1 MSTNTVPLRRVLPAA
16 GTYVRDLWNRREF
29 AWYLALGNLK
39 ARNASTALGLVWWV
53 LNPLLLGGI
62 YGLVF
67 GVILDVRRGTDD
79 YIAYLLAGIFP
90 FYYVRSAMTG
100 GVNSIIGNTK
110 LIANLR
116 FPRMILPFSAL
127 VESGVGFL
135 ASLAVFYAIA
145 GPLQGVW
152 PGQSVVWL
160 VPAFIILTMFN
171 LGMSALVARVA
182 VPFRDVNNLVPY
194 FVRLWL
200 YLSPVI
206 YPVTFL
212 EQNVS
217 GPLQVVLKANPL
229 FSMLAVFRHALMGLP
244 LDGSEVLTATAWAIG
259 MMVVGVSLFVRYES
273 RMTRYL

>member
-1 MSTNTVPLRRVLPAA
+1 MVSRV
-16 GTYVRDLWNRREF
+16 
-29 AWYLALGNLK
+29 GNLK

-116 FPRMILPFSAL
+116 FPRMILPMSAL
-127 VESGVGFL
+127 VESAVGFT
-135 ASLAVFYAIA
+135 ASLAVFYAIV

-152 PGQSVVWL
+152 PSSSLVWL
-160 VPAFIILTMFN
+160 LPAFAIITVFN
-171 LGMSALVARVA
+171 LGMSALVARIA

-194 FVRLWL
+194 FARLWL
-200 YLSPVI
+200 YLSPII

-212 EQNVS
+212 EQNLTGGLEVA
-217 GPLQVVLKANPL
+217 LKANPL
-229 FSMLAVFRHALMGLP
+229 FPMLAMFRHALMGLP
-244 LDGSEVLTATAWAIG
+244 MTAGEVVAATAWAFV
-259 MMVVGVSLFVRYES
+259 MMFAGVALFVRYES

>member
-1 MSTNTVPLRRVLPAA
+1 MATNTVPLRRVLPAA

-39 ARNASTALGLVWWV
+39 ARNASTTLGLVWWV

-67 GVILDVRRGTDD
+67 GVILDVRRGVDD

-127 VESGVGFL
+127 VESAVGFV

-152 PGQSVVWL
+152 PGRSVVWL
-160 VPAFIILTMFN
+160 LPAFIIITVFN
-171 LGMSALVARVA
+171 LGMSALVARIA

-194 FVRLWL
+194 LARLWL

-212 EQNVS
+212 EQNLS
-217 GPLQVVLKANPL
+217 GSLEIVLKANPL
-229 FSMLAVFRHALMGLP
+229 FPILAMFRHALMGLP
-244 LDGSEVLTATAWAIG
+244 MGRDDVVLATAWAVATMIIG
-259 MMVVGVSLFVRYES
+259 VGLFVRYES

>member
-1 MSTNTVPLRRVLPAA
+1 MATNTVPLRRVLPAA

-100 GVNSIIGNTK
+100 GVNSIISNTK

-152 PGQSVVWL
+152 PGQSVLWL
-160 VPAFIILTMFN
+160 VPAFIILTIFN

-212 EQNVS
+212 EQNLS
-217 GPLQVVLKANPL
+217 GPLEVALKANPL

-244 LDGSEVLTATAWAIG
+244 LGGGEVLTAAAWAIG
-259 MMVVGVSLFVRYES
+259 MMVVGVGLFVRYES